1 MTGRAVE
8 FFRYATSVYGDRQI
22 IGASFDLIQY
32 FVAAGAAVI
41 LVHAIFKWVLPSN
54 NNSAH

>member
-1 MTGRAVE
+1 ME
-8 FFRYATSVYGDRQI
+8 LFRYATSVYGDREV

-32 FVAAGAAVI
+32 FVAAGVAAI
-41 LVHAIFKWVLPSN
+41 LVHAIFKWVLPSS